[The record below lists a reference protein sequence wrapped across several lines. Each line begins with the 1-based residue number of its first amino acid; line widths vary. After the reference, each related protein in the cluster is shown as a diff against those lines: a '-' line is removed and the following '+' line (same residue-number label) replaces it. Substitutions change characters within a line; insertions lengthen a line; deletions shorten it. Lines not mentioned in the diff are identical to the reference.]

1 MVISFG
7 INSECARSISSST
20 VCIPSSIMPP
30 KNRKNAVTS
39 TSGVRKKAAEVI
51 ADSSDEFEHLTVKEE
66 RYVQIYFCSLIL

>member
-1 MVISFG
+1 
-7 INSECARSISSST
+7 
-20 VCIPSSIMPP
+20 MPP

-39 TSGVRKKAAEVI
+39 ISGVRKKAAEVI